1 MSKDNYLKIR
11 CTDKMKS
18 TVESKAKENNMS
30 VTAYLEY
37 LIRRDVDTMRTV
49 MSDNLTKD
57 IEDRLKEEESCYLS
71 SNKEW
76 WLFTDMNVFNKIS
89 KEYKFNEET
98 ENRDKIYTYSVEEC
112 LEIICENMTETFF
125 GKQIQFSD
133 FIESA
138 IEVIEDEPEK
148 LYCSGWDE
156 VLIDYI
162 KVGVITSIA
171 SDLEDELKRLD
182 NNGYDIGIIK
192 QVIDRVTSK

>member
-1 MSKDNYLKIR
+1 MAKDNYLKFR

-71 SNKEW
+71 SDKKW

-89 KEYKFNEET
+89 KEYKFNEEM
-98 ENRDKIYTYSVEEC
+98 ENRDKIYDYSVEEY
-112 LEIICENMTETFF
+112 LEIICEDMTETFMGTELKVTEF
-125 GKQIQFSD
+125 V
-133 FIESA
+133 ESA
-138 IEVIEDEPEK
+138 TNIIEDDEDI
-148 LYCSGWDE
+148 YRDGWDE
-156 VLIDYI
+156 EFI
-162 KVGVITSIA
+162 KNVKDAIIVSIA
-171 SDLEDELKRLD
+171 SDIEDELLRLKQK
-182 NNGYDIGIIK
+182 GYNLSFLKD
-192 QVIDRVTSK
+192 VFERLFT